1 MSEPKNLNPLSI
13 FTGFIPWIAF
23 SLVAQRMAANG
34 VAWSALL
41 AAAIGLVF
49 VVRGRRTGNPTM
61 MDMYS
66 LVLFSLIAVVGFV
79 GGENIDNWLFE
90 WGRPFVGVVLGLI
103 LLATA
108 STRPFTAEY
117 AKRSTPQ
124 EYWSSPLFRR
134 INFVLSATWG
144 VAITVMG
151 AASVLV
157 TALDAHATG
166 TDSPYL
172 IDFFLNWAVPII
184 LIVVMVHVTNTY
196 PDKASAQAAARLG
209 DAA

>member
-90 WGRPFVGVVLGLI
+90 WGRPLVGVVLGLI

-117 AKRSTPQ
+117 AKQSTPQ
-124 EYWSSPLFRR
+124 EYWTSPLFRR